1 MDAVKSLCERIFY
14 VDESSFSTLALDI
27 FRFQYE
33 HNEIYKIYV
42 DGLGRNQAD
51 VICLEQIP
59 FLPIEFF
66 KNHALKSGSWES
78 DLYFESSGTTGQIT
92 SKHWVADKAF
102 YLKIA
107 REIFKEAYG
116 DISEFTV
123 LALLP
128 SYLERNNSSLV
139 AMADDFISISN
150 DPNSGFYL
158 NNHNALF
165 EMLKSLNAVGKKAL
179 LIGVTF
185 GLLDFAEKYQIDFP
199 ELIVMETGG
208 MKGRREELLREEVH
222 SLLKKSFGVNQVHS
236 EYGMTELFSQA
247 YAKADGLFECGKT
260 MKVFTRDI
268 NDPLTVDNNLR
279 SGVLN
284 IIDLANIYTCSFIE
298 TKDLGKVYPDG
309 KFEVLGR
316 MDNSDVRGCNLMVS

>member
-1 MDAVKSLCERIFY
+1 MNEA
-14 VDESSFSTLALDI
+14 SFAPLALDI
-27 FRFQYE
+27 FHFQYA
-33 HNEIYKIYV
+33 NNALYKAYV
-42 DGLGRNQAD
+42 NGLGKRPSE
-51 VICLEQIP
+51 VGRLEQIP

-66 KNHALKSGSWES
+66 KGHTIKSGNWFSE
-78 DLYFESSGTTGQIT
+78 LFFESSGTTGQIT
-92 SKHWVADKAF
+92 SKHWVADKSF

-107 REIFKEAYG
+107 LQIFEQAYG
-116 DISEFTV
+116 SIKDFTV

-139 AMADDFISISN
+139 AMVDDFIQLSN
-150 DPNSGFYL
+150 DPHSGFYL
-158 NNHNALF
+158 NDHQALYKTLL
-165 EMLKSLNAVGKKAL
+165 EQKEVGKKTL

-185 GLLDFAEKYQIDFP
+185 GLLDFADIYQMDFP
-199 ELIVMETGG
+199 DLIVMETGG
-208 MKGRREELLREEVH
+208 MKGRREELVREEVH
-222 SLLKKSFGVNQVHS
+222 AILKKSFGVSHVHS

-268 NDPLTVDNNLR
+268 NDPLTVNNNLR

-284 IIDLANIYTCSFIE
+284 IIDLANVKTCSFIE
-298 TKDLGKVYPDG
+298 TKDVGKVHPNG

-316 MDNSDVRGCNLMVS
+316 MDNADVRGCNLLVS

>member
-1 MDAVKSLCERIFY
+1 MDSVKSLCERIFS
-14 VDESSFSTLALDI
+14 VDETSFSDLVMEV
-27 FRFQYE
+27 FHFQYT
-33 HNEIYKIYV
+33 HNALYKAYV
-42 DGLGRNQAD
+42 DGLGRNPAD
-51 VICLEQIP
+51 IHRLEQIP

-66 KNHALKSGSWES
+66 KSHKLKSGNWKS

-102 YLKIA
+102 YLEIA
-107 REIFKEAYG
+107 REIFVEAYG
-116 DISEFTV
+116 DIAELTV

-139 AMADDFISISN
+139 AMADDFISLSS

-158 NNHNALF
+158 NNHDALF
-165 EMLKSLNAVGKKAL
+165 ETLHLLKAGGKKTL

-185 GLLDFAEKYQIDFP
+185 GLLDFSEQYQIDFP

-208 MKGRREELLREEVH
+208 MKGRREELVRDEVH
-222 SLLKKSFGVNQVHS
+222 VILKKSFGVSHVHS

-247 YAKADGLFECGKT
+247 YAKADGKFECGKT

-298 TKDLGKVYPDG
+298 TKDLGKVLPDG

>member
-1 MDAVKSLCERIFY
+1 MDVVKSLCERIFS
-14 VDESSFSTLALDI
+14 VDEASFAPLALDI
-27 FRFQYE
+27 FHFQYA
-33 HNEIYKIYV
+33 NNALYKAYV
-42 DGLGRNQAD
+42 NGLGRKPAE
-51 VICLEQIP
+51 VRRLEQIP

-66 KNHALKSGSWES
+66 KGHTIKSGNWNSE
-78 DLYFESSGTTGQIT
+78 LFFESSGTTGQIT
-92 SKHWVADKAF
+92 SKHWVADKSF

-107 REIFKEAYG
+107 RQIFEQAYG
-116 DISEFTV
+116 SIKDFTV

-128 SYLERNNSSLV
+128 SYLERANSSLV
-139 AMADDFISISN
+139 AMADDFIQLSN
-150 DPNSGFYL
+150 DPRSGFYL
-158 NNHNALF
+158 NEHQALYDTL
-165 EMLKSLNAVGKKAL
+165 MAQKAAGKKTL

-185 GLLDFAEKYQIDFP
+185 GLLDFAEEHQMDFP

-208 MKGRREELLREEVH
+208 MKGRREELVREEVH
-222 SLLKKSFGVNQVHS
+222 TILRKSFGVSHVHS

-268 NDPLTVDNNLR
+268 NDPLTVNNNLR

-284 IIDLANIYTCSFIE
+284 IIDLANVQTCSFIE
-298 TKDLGKVYPDG
+298 TKDVGKVHSDG

>member
-1 MDAVKSLCERIFY
+1 MDAVKSLCERIFS
-14 VDESSFSTLALDI
+14 VDETSFSGLALDV
-27 FRFQYE
+27 FRYQYA
-33 HNEIYKIYV
+33 HNTLYKAYV
-42 DGLGRNQAD
+42 DGLGRNPAD
-51 VICLEQIP
+51 ITRLEQIP

-66 KNHALKSGSWES
+66 KSHELKSGNWKS
-78 DLYFESSGTTGQIT
+78 DHYFESSGTTGQIT
-92 SKHWVADKAF
+92 SKHWVADMDF

-107 REIFKEAYG
+107 RDIFEEAYG
-116 DISEFTV
+116 NITEFTV

-139 AMADDFISISN
+139 AMADDFINLSN

-158 NNHNALF
+158 NNHKALF
-165 EMLKSLNAVGKKAL
+165 ETLKLLKVGGKKTL

-185 GLLDFAEKYQIDFP
+185 GLLDFSEQYQIDFP

-208 MKGRREELLREEVH
+208 MKGRREELVREEVH
-222 SLLKKSFGVNQVHS
+222 TILKKSFGVSHVHS

-247 YAKADGLFECGKT
+247 YAKANGEFECGNT

-284 IIDLANIYTCSFIE
+284 IIDLANVQTCSFIE
-298 TKDLGKVYPDG
+298 TKDLGKVLPDG